1 MPLVEQELPILPE
14 HPSLPP
20 DFSRVR
26 MALIICFL
34 YDVLLTSL
42 IVLSFYI
49 LAIVI
54 SVFRITAS
62 DYPYDIYSF
71 FLNWSYRIGVVPSY
85 KSSET
90 IGTIYLLFY
99 HYLCFFSY
107 HSNITRAHPKRWQRK
122 RKKIWVICTHESQG
136 IKFITTLKHRVLKD
150 SILFA
155 TKKEIFFFFFHIV
168 VTAKSLLFVGYKF
181 SWFSWVGWSTK
192 LRIQRKMKL
201 VNQFDID
208 I

>member
-1 MPLVEQELPILPE
+1 MSLVEQELLILPG

-20 DFSRVR
+20 YFSRVR

-42 IVLSFYI
+42 IFLSLYI
-49 LAIVI
+49 LAIII

-62 DYPYDIYSF
+62 DYPYDIYRL

-90 IGTIYLLFY
+90 IVTIYPLLY

-107 HSNITRAHPKRWQRK
+107 HSNITRAHTNRWQRK
-122 RKKIWVICTHESQG
+122 REQIWVICTHESQG
-136 IKFITTLKHRVLKD
+136 IKFITALKHRVLKD
-150 SILFA
+150 SILF
-155 TKKEIFFFFFHIV
+155 
-168 VTAKSLLFVGYKF
+168 
-181 SWFSWVGWSTK
+181 W
-192 LRIQRKMKL
+192 
-201 VNQFDID
+201 
-208 I
+208 